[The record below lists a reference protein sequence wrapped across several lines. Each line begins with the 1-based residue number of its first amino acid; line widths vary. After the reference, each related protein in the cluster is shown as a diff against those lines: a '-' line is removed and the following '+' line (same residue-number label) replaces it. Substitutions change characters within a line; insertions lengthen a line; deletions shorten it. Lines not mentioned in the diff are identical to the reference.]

1 MVHFAKF
8 QNSSNGCSVGLAAY
22 LLLALMN
29 FTFVIPDL
37 AERAIRWGQIL
48 KRP

>member
-1 MVHFAKF
+1 MGA
-8 QNSSNGCSVGLAAY
+8 VGFAAY

-37 AERAIRWGQIL
+37 TERATRWGQIL